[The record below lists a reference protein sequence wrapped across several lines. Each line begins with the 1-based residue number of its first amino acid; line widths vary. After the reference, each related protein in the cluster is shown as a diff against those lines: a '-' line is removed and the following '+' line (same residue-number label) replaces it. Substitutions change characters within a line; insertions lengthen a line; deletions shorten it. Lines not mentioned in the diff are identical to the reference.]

1 MLSRFVVSDI
11 HISFALYDGVNPT
24 RSGDITFGSIYNIS
38 PVSLSMMQS
47 SLLQEVEVLSN
58 QINVH
63 C

>member
-1 MLSRFVVSDI
+1 MLSRFVISEI
-11 HISFALYDGVNPT
+11 HISFALYDGVSPT
-24 RSGDITFGSIYNIS
+24 RSGDITFGSIYNIG

-58 QINVH
+58 HINVH